1 MKMSKKWRVVNRAGM
16 AGSHLRLLPMH
27 LLVLL
32 LLFIL
37 PMGRALAHDP
47 ALHPTQ
53 ILDAIGFDQRLDAQA
68 PLDLSFRDETGRTV
82 ALGDYFRNKPVVLSL
97 GYWECPNLCSLSR
110 AGLLQSLEELDFTVG
125 QEFDVVMVSIDP
137 AETPTLATTVKQQH
151 VISYN
156 RSGSEAGWH
165 FLSGDHEAIDR
176 LADAVGFRYAYDA
189 EQDEY
194 AHVSGL
200 VVLTPA
206 GKVARYL
213 YGIDYDPRDLRLSLI
228 EATSNRIGK
237 FADQVLLFCYTYNP
251 VTGRYS
257 LLLMR
262 VMQTAAGLTVAF
274 LGGVLWLLL
283 RNERSPM
290 STHES

>member
-1 MKMSKKWRVVNRAGM
+1 MKTSRKWRVASLE
-16 AGSHLRLLPMH
+16 GSGRFRLHRLPIY
-27 LLVLL
+27 LLLLL
-32 LLFIL
+32 LLFIVL
-37 PMGRALAHDP
+37 TGRALAHDP

-68 PLDLSFRDETGRTV
+68 PLDLPFRDETGRTV
-82 ALGDYFRNKPVVLSL
+82 ALGDYFRDKPVVLSL

-110 AGLLQSLEELDFTVG
+110 AGLLQSLEELDFSVG
-125 QEFDVVMVSIDP
+125 QEFAIVMVSIDP
-137 AETPTLATTVKQQH
+137 AETPTLAATIKQQH

-189 EQDEY
+189 EQEEY

-228 EATSNRIGK
+228 EAASNRIGK

-283 RNERSPM
+283 RNERTPM
-290 STHES
+290 STRES

>member
-1 MKMSKKWRVVNRAGM
+1 MKTMNSVWALLGLLGLSLL
-16 AGSHLRLLPMH
+16 ASLLP
-27 LLVLL
+27 LQ
-32 LLFIL
+32 
-37 PMGRALAHDP
+37 RALAHDP
-47 ALHPTQ
+47 TIRPQQ
-53 ILDAIGFDQRLDAQA
+53 ILDEIGFDQRLDAQV
-68 PLDLSFRDETGRTV
+68 PLDLTFRDETGQAV
-82 ALGDYFRNKPVVLSL
+82 QLGDYLGDKPVLLSL

-110 AGLLQSLEELDFTVG
+110 AGLLDSLHKLDLSVGEEFAVLW
-125 QEFDVVMVSIDP
+125 VSIDP
-137 AETPTLATTVKQQH
+137 AETPALAATIKQQH
-151 VISYN
+151 VLSYD
-156 RSGSEAGWH
+156 RAGSAAGWH
-165 FLSGDHEAIDR
+165 FLSGEHEAIDQ

-213 YGIDYDPRDLRLSLI
+213 YGIVYDPRDLRLSLV
-228 EATSNRIGK
+228 EATDNRIGN

-262 VMQTAAGLTVAF
+262 VMQVAAGLTVTMI
-274 LGGVLWLLL
+274 GGLLWLLV
-283 RNERSPM
+283 RNERRP
-290 STHES
+290 TVV

>member
-1 MKMSKKWRVVNRAGM
+1 MKRMNRLWALTMRGL
-16 AGSHLRLLPMH
+16 ALLGLSLLASLLPMQ
-27 LLVLL
+27 
-32 LLFIL
+32 
-37 PMGRALAHDP
+37 RAVAHDP
-47 ALHPTQ
+47 TIRPQQ
-53 ILDAIGFDQRLDAQA
+53 ILAEIGFDQQLDAQV
-68 PLDLSFRDETGRTV
+68 PLDLTFRDETGQAVR
-82 ALGDYFRNKPVVLSL
+82 LGDYLGDKPVLLSL

-110 AGLLQSLEELDFTVG
+110 AGLLESLHELDLTVG
-125 QEFDVVMVSIDP
+125 KEFDVVWVSIDP
-137 AETPTLATTVKQQH
+137 AETPALAATIKQQH
-151 VISYN
+151 VLSYD
-156 RSGSEAGWH
+156 RAGSAAGWH
-165 FLSGDHEAIDR
+165 FLSGEHEAIDQ

-213 YGIDYDPRDLRLSLI
+213 YGIVYDPRDLRLSLV
-228 EATSNRIGK
+228 EATDNRIGN

-262 VMQTAAGLTVAF
+262 VMQVAAGLTVTTI
-274 LGGVLWLLL
+274 GGLIWLLV
-283 RNERSPM
+283 RNERRP
-290 STHES
+290 TVA